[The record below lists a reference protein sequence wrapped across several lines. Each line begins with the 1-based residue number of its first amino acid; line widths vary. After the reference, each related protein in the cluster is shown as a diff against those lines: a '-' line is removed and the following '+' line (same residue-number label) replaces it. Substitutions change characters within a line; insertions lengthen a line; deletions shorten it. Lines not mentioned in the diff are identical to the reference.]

1 MSTVPLCTSIG
12 ERLITVVLIGLFVGG
27 LLGLTVPGP
36 VAAQDRLYVD
46 VDATGAADGS
56 SWTDAFTSLQNALLD
71 ATADDSVWVAAGT
84 YYPDEGGGEI
94 IIADDPTESF
104 RIPDTVAVY
113 GGFSGDETER
123 SARDVTANRTILSG
137 DITQD
142 DADPDGD
149 GLIQAGDISG
159 DNSHHVVEGS
169 LAGGR
174 LDGVYVT
181 AGDASGS
188 TAPNDRGAGLYVP
201 PQSGLLPAITVAKT
215 RFVGNRAAVHG
226 GAVYVDQADV
236 VFSNVEILGN
246 ETTGG
251 DGGGLHVVGTDF
263 GNAWMANVLFSGNRA
278 AGNGGGVYH
287 RGRAIELFNGTVTRN
302 EATADGGG
310 LYVSP
315 DAASATVR
323 RSTVWGNSAGSSSPQ
338 IYTDALLD
346 LSVSVLEGST
356 SSVGGTGSTSV
367 SNPPILNTD
376 PLFVDAT
383 GSDGT
388 AGTLDDDLRVNWA
401 SPGID
406 PPPGESEY
414 AIPDSADVDGDGN
427 ATEPLPV
434 DLSGQP
440 RRQGRSVDVGV
451 YEGGAAP
458 QNTTVVYADS
468 AQGTDAGTS
477 GGSWNAPYRT
487 LQAALAAARHAAA
500 AGNGSSF
507 DEVWVAEGTYFPDQG
522 PGLTTGDPGASFS
535 LVDSVAVYGGF
546 QNGETLGQRDPNPGT
561 NGTVL
566 SGDIGARADTSDN
579 SETVVANG
587 LASPTPLSRAAR
599 LDGFTIT
606 GGTAAEGGLGGGLL
620 FVAFTD
626 QTLSPTLRNLR
637 VTDNFAASGAGIT
650 VLADSGSTARPRFS
664 EIDLVGNEAS
674 LVGGGLLLSSD
685 DATVAPNFANVRVL
699 GNRADQGAAF
709 GIGNQGAG
717 VMTPTFANLL
727 VSGNVSA
734 ADSAAAL
741 FGSPNDATL
750 ETTFANTTWAQN
762 RAAGDSLSALVT
774 VRGASDNE
782 SAVRFANSILWGNG
796 ARSIAVNGTESVA
809 VENSVVEGGWSG
821 DNNLDRPPRYV
832 NPDGPDGLP
841 GTPDDSLQVYQNS
854 PALDLGDTDALP
866 PDVTDLDRDG
876 DRDEQLP
883 LDLGRTARVQG
894 ETVDAGAYEG
904 AVSLPPFALTNPDEL
919 PAPGTGTTVSLTL
932 PASFVPAA
940 GTLHVQPAGAT
951 AFDTTAISF
960 PEADYSTE
968 TTVPLDLPGE
978 VVTERGVR
986 YYVSLT
992 GVLQENDDEDDE
1004 DEDTLSV
1011 NVPSTAPT
1019 RTAFLPVRIGETT
1032 VEGTVEAGRYRMLTV
1047 PVDLG
1052 GDRTVFD
1059 ALEAQYG
1066 SYDPT
1071 QWRFARWAP
1080 RDSSYRLGPEV
1091 GPLSPGNA
1099 AWLITATGDSLVIP
1113 DARSAPADGPRPIP
1127 LRPGWNQ
1134 IGSPFSF
1141 PVAWADVLRPDAVRA
1156 PVTYDAGR
1164 PEGERYRFEAQT
1176 LPPWRG
1182 AFVYNAADTPVIIRV
1197 PPTEDTTAATA
1208 SRRPRLSAAGT
1219 GDYRLQVIA
1228 TATPDDRRLQ
1238 DRSTWLGFSGGAEAG
1253 FGPEDLPKPPAV
1265 GPHVRVQVVSD
1276 DGPPLARSLRPPS
1289 TEGSAW
1295 TLTVGLQPGERLS
1308 NAETVTL
1315 RFAERGPRPDGFE
1328 RYVLDPARG
1337 EQLSVTDQSVTVRLT
1352 PDRPT
1357 RRLRVIVGTEAFA
1370 QQQSDD
1376 MTLAVEETALRT
1388 NAPNPFSEATTI
1400 SYQLAER
1407 QDVTVAIY
1415 DLLGRRVETLV
1426 DGPREAGVHRTT
1438 WQATGSGGQSL
1449 ASGVYFCRMEA
1460 GAYTGTQ
1467 KLVLVR

>member
-1 MSTVPLCTSIG
+1 MMSTASLRFG
-12 ERLITVVLIGLFVGG
+12 LGDRLAAVVLTGLLVGG
-27 LLGLTVPGP
+27 LFGLAAPEP
-36 VAAQDRLYVD
+36 AIAQDRIYVD
-46 VDATGAADGS
+46 LDATGAADGS
-56 SWTDAFTSLQNALLD
+56 SWTDAFTSLQDALLT
-71 ATADDSVWVAAGT
+71 ATAGDSVWVAAGT
-84 YYPDEGGGEI
+84 YYPDEGTGDV
-94 IIADDPTESF
+94 IADDPTESF

-113 GGFSGDETER
+113 GGFAGDETEL
-123 SARDVTANRTILSG
+123 SARAVTANRTILSG
-137 DITQD
+137 DIAQD

-149 GLIQAGDISG
+149 GLIQTGDISG
-159 DNSHHVVEGS
+159 DNSHHVVEGA

-188 TAPNDRGAGLYVP
+188 IAPDDRGAGLYVP
-201 PQSGLLPAITVAKT
+201 PQVGLIPAMTVTKT

-236 VFSNVEILGN
+236 VFSNVEIVGN
-246 ETTGG
+246 EAAGG
-251 DGGGLHVVGTDF
+251 DGGGLHVVGADF
-263 GNAWMANVLFSGNRA
+263 GDVWMANVLFSGNRA
-278 AGNGGGVYH
+278 AGSGGAVHH
-287 RGRAIELFNGTVTRN
+287 RGGTVEMFNGTAAQNR
-302 EATADGGG
+302 ATADGGG

-315 DAASATVR
+315 DAASAIVR
-323 RSTVWGNSAGSSSPQ
+323 RSTVWGNTAGNSSPQ
-338 IYTDALLD
+338 IHTDAFLD
-346 LSVSVLEGST
+346 LSVSVLEGDT
-356 SSVGGTGSTSV
+356 SSVGGAGSISV
-367 SNPPILNTD
+367 SNPPILNAD
-376 PLFVDAT
+376 PLFVDAP

-406 PPPGESEY
+406 PPTEGTEY
-414 AIPDSADVDGDGN
+414 TIPDSADVDNDGD

-434 DLSGQP
+434 DLASEA

-451 YEGGAAP
+451 YEGGATP

-468 AQGTDAGTS
+468 AQGTDAGRS
-477 GGSWNAPYRT
+477 GGSWSAPYRT

-500 AGNGSSF
+500 AGDGSSF
-507 DEVWVAEGTYFPDQG
+507 EEVWVAQGTYFPDQG
-522 PGLTTGDPGASFS
+522 PGIVAGDPNAHFS

-546 QNGETLGQRDPNPGT
+546 QNGETLDQRDPDPAT

-566 SGDIGARADTSDN
+566 SGDIGVRSDTSDN
-579 SETVVANG
+579 SQTVVAAG
-587 LASPTPLSRAAR
+587 LPSPTTLSPAAS

-606 GGTAAEGGLGGGLL
+606 GGTATEGGLGGGLL

-626 QTLSPTLRNLR
+626 QTMSPTLRNLR
-637 VTDNFAASGAGIT
+637 VAENFAASGAGISI
-650 VLADSGSTARPRFS
+650 LADSGSTARPRVS
-664 EIDLVGNEAS
+664 NVDLLANEAS
-674 LVGGGLLLSSD
+674 FVGGGLLLSSD
-685 DATVAPNFANVRVL
+685 DATVAPDFANVRVL

-709 GIGNQGAG
+709 GIGNQDAG

-734 ADSAAAL
+734 VDSSAAL
-741 FGSPNDATL
+741 FRSPNDATL

-762 RAAGDSLSALVT
+762 RAPGDSLSALVN

-796 ARSIAVNGTESVA
+796 ARSIAVNGTASVA
-809 VENSVVEGGWSG
+809 VDNSIVEGGWSG
-821 DNNLDRPPRYV
+821 DNNLDRNPRYV

-854 PALDLGDTDALP
+854 PALDLGDTDFLP

-883 LDLGRTARVQG
+883 LDLARTARVQG
-894 ETVDAGAYEG
+894 ETVDAGAFEG

-919 PAPGTGTTVSLTL
+919 PAPGTGTTVSLRL

-968 TTVPLDLPGE
+968 TTVSLDLPGE

-992 GVLQENDDEDDE
+992 GVVQDDEEDDE
-1004 DEDTLSV
+1004 DPDTLGV

-1019 RTAFLPVRIGETT
+1019 RTAFLPVRIEETPA
-1032 VEGTVEAGRYRMLTV
+1032 EGTFETGRYRMLTV

-1066 SYDPT
+1066 SYDPS

-1080 RDSSYRLGPEV
+1080 RDSSYRLGAEV
-1091 GPLSPGNA
+1091 GPLSPGEA
-1099 AWLITATGDSLVIP
+1099 AWFITATGDSLVIS

-1156 PVTYDAGR
+1156 PVLYDASR
-1164 PEGERYRFEAQT
+1164 SEGERYRFEAQT

-1182 AFVYNAADTPVIIRV
+1182 AFVYNAADTTVTVRV

-1208 SRRPRLSAAGT
+1208 SRRPRRAAAGT
-1219 GDYRLQVIA
+1219 GDYRLQAIA

-1238 DRSTWLGFSGGAEAG
+1238 DRSTWLGFAEGAEAG
-1253 FGPEDLPKPPAV
+1253 FGPEDLAKPPAV
-1265 GPHVRVQVVSD
+1265 GPHVRVQVASD

-1289 TEGSAW
+1289 AEGAAW

-1308 NAETVTL
+1308 SAETVTL
-1315 RFAERGPRPDGFE
+1315 RFAEQGTRPDGFE
-1328 RYVLDPARG
+1328 RYVVDPARG
-1337 EQLSVTDQSVTVRLT
+1337 ERLPVTDQSVTVRLT

-1357 RRLRVIVGTEAFA
+1357 RQLRVIVGTEAFA
-1370 QQQSDD
+1370 QQQSND
-1376 MTLAVEETALRT
+1376 MQLTVDETTLRP

-1407 QDVTVAIY
+1407 QEVTIAIY

-1438 WQATGSGGQSL
+1438 WQPTGSGGQSL

-1460 GAYTGTQ
+1460 GSYTGTR